1 MTYPSATR
9 AAAAGA
15 ALLAGATLVAACT
28 TGSTGG
34 SGGAGESNPPATPAA
49 PTSSS
54 APTPLPTVT
63 DAPSTPASTSAA
75 ASTSASTAPANTCTD
90 LTVRVLPGG
99 ATPGQ
104 EIAAITFVNASSKRC
119 SISGYPTVVLLLG
132 GQTLVTATPTSG
144 TVAQAVQLDPGAQAE
159 AQITDHSTCNAHLSD
174 TIEVTAPNGAASGK
188 LTRPF
193 QLRGC
198 TVTVDPVSLSS

>member
-1 MTYPSATR
+1 MTFPSATR

-28 TGSTGG
+28 TGTTGG

-54 APTPLPTVT
+54 ASAAP
-63 DAPSTPASTSAA
+63 PSTPASTASTSPSTA
-75 ASTSASTAPANTCTD
+75 ASTTTAAPANTCTH
-90 LTVRVLPGG
+90 LTIRALMGG
-99 ATPGQ
+99 AAPGQ
-104 EIAAITFVNASSKRC
+104 EIAAITFVNASSKQC

-132 GQTLVTATPTSG
+132 GQTLTTAKPAPS
-144 TVAQAVQLDPGAQAE
+144 TVAQAVQLAPGAQAE
-159 AQITDHSTCNAHLSD
+159 SQITDQVSNCNAPLSD
-174 TIEVTAPNGAASGK
+174 SITVTAPNGPAGGT

-193 QLRGC
+193 QLRNC